1 LRRVTTF
8 AAALVAGALTLTACG
23 GSSSTES
30 KPASTGKASSSAPK
44 SDLKVGMAYDIGGRG
59 DQSFNDAA
67 AAGLDKAKAELGIT
81 AQEAEASQ
89 GETDSAKEARLNALA
104 SAGYNP
110 IIAVGFAYSAA
121 VAKVAKALPD
131 THFAIIDDAAAAGP
145 NIANLTFAEE
155 QGSFLVGA
163 AAGLKT
169 KTGNVGFIGGVDVPL
184 IHKFEA
190 GFKAGALAAKPGVKV
205 QIKYLTQPPDFSGF
219 GDPAKG
225 KTAAAGM
232 FDNGAD
238 IVYAAAGGS
247 GGGVFE
253 AAAAAKGLAIGV
265 DSDQYKTA
273 DPSVQ
278 SVIMTSMLKKVDVA
292 VFDFVKSVND
302 GAFAAGAKVYD
313 LKADGVGYA
322 TSGGQ
327 VDDIKD
333 QLEAYKAKIISG
345 EITVPT
351 K

>member
-1 LRRVTTF
+1 VTTF
-8 AAALVAGALTLTACG
+8 AAAIVAGALTLTACG
-23 GSSSTES
+23 GSSSTDA
-30 KPASTGKASSSAPK
+30 KPADSGKTTSSAPK

-67 AAGLDKAKAELGIT
+67 AAGLDKAKADLGIT
-81 AQEAEASQ
+81 SQEAEASQ
-89 GETDSAKEARLNALA
+89 GETDAAKEARLNALA

-121 VAKVAKALPD
+121 VAKVAKATPN
-131 THFAIIDDAAAAGP
+131 TQFAIIDDAAAVGP

-190 GFKAGALAAKPGVKV
+190 GFKAGVQAAKPGAKV
-205 QIKYLTQPPDFSGF
+205 QVKYLTQPPDFSGF

-232 FDNGAD
+232 YDNGAD

-253 AAAAAKGLAIGV
+253 AAKAAKALAIGV
-265 DSDQYKTA
+265 DSDQYNTA
-273 DPSVQ
+273 DPSVKD
-278 SVIMTSMLKKVDVA
+278 VILTSALKKVDVA
-292 VFDFVKSVND
+292 VFDFITSVND
-302 GAFAAGAKVYD
+302 KKFQAGQKVYD
-313 LKADGVGYA
+313 LKAGGVGYA
-322 TSGGQ
+322 TSGGK

-345 EITVPT
+345 EIVVPT